1 MCSAELKA
9 HALMTAASNKQTWP
23 ADQECTMDV
32 GKLSLSSTFTLSSH
46 CDVFVCMPVLH

>member
-9 HALMTAASNKQTWP
+9 HASKQTWP

-32 GKLSLSSTFTLSSH
+32 GKCPELSSTFTLSSH